1 MDIRMLTVACLL
13 LLLAACGNS
22 NNRTKPTGES
32 AAAYNEKL
40 IDMQRAFINAV
51 NDLNTAIGNYE
62 YEEAEKNRVR
72 CIALCDSA
80 IASLKAEG
88 PYANDEEFWMSAL
101 KYFEAERKLYVFHW
115 KEAFEI
121 ISSLKRQQGY
131 DNELD
136 IKQKRLDELAT
147 EIDRKNIKYQED
159 LIAAQ
164 RAFAERHQFLL
175 SNNTDSLPVL
185 EDIEQEE

>member
-13 LLLAACGNS
+13 LLLAACGN

-32 AAAYNEKL
+32 ATAYNEKL
-40 IDMQRAFINAV
+40 IDRQRAFITAV
-51 NDLNTAIGNYE
+51 NDLNAAIGNYE

-101 KYFEAERKLYVFHW
+101 KYFEAERKLYIFHW

-121 ISSLKRQQGY
+121 ISSLKNQQGY

-147 EIDRKNIKYQED
+147 EIDRKNIKYQDD

-175 SNNTDSLPVL
+175 SDNTDSLPVL